1 MHRRVKG
8 LVVFVAV
15 LVVLI
20 AVFVV
25 LATVLFVFVA
35 RVGCFDV

>member
-35 RVGCFDV
+35 RVGRFDV